1 MAIQPPLSDD
11 AFIKLSSIINRAAN
25 ELARAHVAYAEDRM
39 RPRHRTSA
47 FRVRDYMGMLL
58 ADFEDGPLY
67 GSLQGAGSGMLHHM
81 RVLETEASALIAAIH
96 NQDDVR
102 GALERAA

>member
-1 MAIQPPLSDD
+1 
-11 AFIKLSSIINRAAN
+11 
-25 ELARAHVAYAEDRM
+25 M
-39 RPRHRTSA
+39 RPRHRKSTY
-47 FRVRDYMGMLL
+47 RVRDYMGMLL

-67 GSLQGAGSGMLHHM
+67 GSLQGECSGMLRSM
-81 RVLETEASALIAAIH
+81 RILETEASALIAAIH